1 MKTLRRVAH
10 EIHWRMLPAV
20 LLGSIAIAASAQAV
34 RVPDRFRPP
43 TSWADLADAVAP
55 AVVAI
60 HATTIEGGASSDA
73 KTGNAPQREQP
84 IDPYTF
90 FFGEGD
96 KGPQPEAESDGTPIK
111 TGGTGFLV
119 SKDGLIVTN
128 VHVIEG
134 AQTVEVMLD
143 GRTYPA
149 RVRGSDPLTDIAL
162 LQIDAGRDL
171 PFLELADSDAS
182 RVGDWVMVIGN
193 PLALDKTVTTGIISA
208 KGREIGVSDIGAFE
222 NFIQT
227 DAAINFGNSGGPM
240 VDMQG
245 HAVGV
250 TTAVNFG
257 AENIGFA
264 VPSNMVRDI
273 LPQLRDI
280 GRVRR
285 GYLGFVPVSLKAN
298 AAQASGG
305 EGAGGLRV
313 DKVESG
319 TPAHKAG
326 LRRGDLIVSIDG
338 HVLATPGN
346 LTYYVSSKAPGTSV
360 TLELVR
366 DGKPLTQQ
374 ISLGERPNAR
384 PATSKDRSSTNEDS
398 DD

>member
-227 DAAINFGNSGGPM
+227 DAPINAGNSGGPM

-298 AAQASGG
+298 ATQASSV

-338 HVLATPGN
+338 HALATPGK
-346 LTYYVSSKAPGTSV
+346 LTTYVSSKAPGTGV
-360 TLELVR
+360 TLELIR

-374 ISLGERPNAR
+374 ITLGERPDLR
-384 PATSKDRSSTNEDS
+384 PASSKDRSSTNEHS

>member
-1 MKTLRRVAH
+1 
-10 EIHWRMLPAV
+10 MLPAV

-34 RVPDRFRPP
+34 SVPDRFRPP

-208 KGREIGVSDIGAFE
+208 KGREIGVSDINTFE

-227 DAAINFGNSGGPM
+227 DAAINPGNSGGPM

-298 AAQASGG
+298 ATQASSV

-338 HVLATPGN
+338 HALATPGK
-346 LTYYVSSKAPGTSV
+346 LTTYVSSKAPGTGV
-360 TLELVR
+360 TLELIR

-374 ISLGERPNAR
+374 ITLGERPDPR
-384 PATSKDRSSTNEDS
+384 PASSKDRSSTNEHS

>member
-1 MKTLRRVAH
+1 V
-10 EIHWRMLPAV
+10 PAV
-20 LLGSIAIAASAQAV
+20 LLGSIAVAASAQPV

-60 HATTIEGGASSDA
+60 HATTVEGDASPDATASDA
-73 KTGNAPQREQP
+73 PKREQP

-96 KGPQPEAESDGTPIK
+96 KGPQPEAESDGIPIK

-134 AQTVEVMLD
+134 AQQVEVMLD

-171 PFLELADSDAS
+171 PYLELADSDAS
-182 RVGDWVMVIGN
+182 RVGDWVMIIGN
-193 PLALDKTVTTGIISA
+193 PLELDKTVTTGIISA
-208 KGREIGVSDIGAFE
+208 KGREIGLMDVGAFE

-250 TTAVNFG
+250 TTAINFG

-298 AAQASGG
+298 EAQASGV

-313 DKVESG
+313 DKVGSG

-338 HVLATPGN
+338 HALATPGK

-374 ISLGERPNAR
+374 ITLGERPAPR
-384 PATSKDRSSTNEDS
+384 PASSKERSSTNEDS